1 MSSEERNGMK
11 LRLGLALFAIYVIWG
26 STYLAISLAVQTI
39 PPFLMAGARFM
50 IAGAILYAWQR
61 LRGVP
66 VPTKIEWRSAAIIG
80 GFMLIGGNG
89 LLSWAEQRVP
99 SGVASLIIASVP
111 LWMALIDAL
120 VIPGDSRPSRLS
132 SMIQHAGKPL
142 VGGPARQRPRRI
154 TWIGLLVG
162 FGGILLLI
170 QPWHQDPDVRIIEPL
185 GMIVLLLASLS
196 WSVGSLYS
204 RGARLPTAP
213 LMGTG
218 IEMLVASL
226 GFAVLGTLTGEWSR
240 LELTTISP
248 ASWWSLAYLVIFG
261 GLIGFVAYTWLLRV
275 APTPLVSAHA
285 YINPLIAVLLGSLIV
300 REPLTLNILI
310 ATAVITGSVAL
321 ITVTRSWSQVKTSLA
336 PTTEPVQDLARKPGN
351 D

>member
-1 MSSEERNGMK
+1 MK
-11 LRLGLALFAIYVIWG
+11 IRIGLALFAIYVIWG

-39 PPFLMAGARFM
+39 PPFLMAGTRFL

-66 VPTKIEWRSAAIIG
+66 LPKKVEWRSAAIIG

-99 SGVASLIIASVP
+99 SGVASLVIASVP

-120 VIPGDSRPSRLS
+120 VIPGEGRPSRLRS
-132 SMIQHAGKPL
+132 LLQQAGKPL
-142 VGGPARQRPRRI
+142 VGGPARQPPGVI
-154 TWIGLLVG
+154 TWIGLLAG

-170 QPWHQDPDVRIIEPL
+170 QPWQQDPEVRIIEPL
-185 GMIVLLLASLS
+185 GMMILLIASLS

-204 RGARLPTAP
+204 RGARLPSAP

-218 IEMLVASL
+218 MEMLAGSL
-226 GFAVLGTLTGEWSR
+226 GFAILGTLTGEWSR
-240 LELTTISP
+240 LDISAITP
-248 ASWWSLAYLVIFG
+248 ASWGSLAYLVVFG

-285 YINPLIAVLLGSLIV
+285 YINPLIAVLLGSLVV
-300 REPLTLNILI
+300 REPLSLDILI

-321 ITVTRSWSQVKTSLA
+321 ITLARSRSRGRTKGA
-336 PTTEPVQDLARKPGN
+336 ATTEPVQELVRAPGN